1 MIDKVATESDIEK
14 NRRESK
20 WTSRELVGR
29 LLWVGCSPLFRYS
42 PKIMWFWRRW
52 LLRLFGAKIE
62 GQVQIHPS
70 VKIFIPWNLEV
81 GEWTSIGF
89 DSVIYNLGMIKIGKR
104 VTISQ
109 RSHLC
114 AGSHDFRDPS
124 MTLLKLSITIE
135 DDSWICT
142 DTFVS
147 GNVTVSK
154 GAVVGACS
162 CVIKDV
168 QPWSIVGGNPAKHI
182 GQRIIRVES

>member
-1 MIDKVATESDIEK
+1 MIDKVTTESDIEK
-14 NRRESK
+14 NRRQSK
-20 WTSRELVGR
+20 WTSFELVGR
-29 LLWVGCSPLFRYS
+29 LLWAGCSPLFRYS
-42 PKIMWFWRRW
+42 PKLMWFWRRW

-89 DSVIYNLGMIKIGKR
+89 DSLIYNLGMIKIGKR

-124 MTLLKLSITIE
+124 MRLLKIPIE
-135 DDSWICT
+135 IHDDSWLCA
-142 DTFVS
+142 DSFVGPGIS
-147 GNVTVSK
+147 IGG
-154 GAVVGACS
+154 GAVVGARA
-162 CVIKDV
+162 VV
-168 QPWSIVGGNPAKHI
+168 VNPVPAWTIVAGNPARAI
-182 GQRIIRVES
+182 GTRKINSD